1 MKKRFVL
8 SVSYG
13 DYRSSVGGTDKVI
26 LAHSKMFREA
36 GVDYVFLFPLNLF
49 LQKETLYLVLPVYS
63 VFSWSS
69 CT

>member
-36 GVDYVFLFPLNLF
+36 GVDYVY
-49 LQKETLYLVLPVYS
+49 QSVYEITYN
-63 VFSWSS
+63 
-69 CT
+69 CLIQLLDDKR